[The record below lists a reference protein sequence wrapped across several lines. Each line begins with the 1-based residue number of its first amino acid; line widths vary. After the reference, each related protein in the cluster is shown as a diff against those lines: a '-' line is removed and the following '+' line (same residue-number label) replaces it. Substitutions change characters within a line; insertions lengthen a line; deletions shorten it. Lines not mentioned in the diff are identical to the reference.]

1 MLTQILSSLV
11 FIFGMLGALSCI
23 IFSFKSYKQTRK
35 LMTQA
40 VQGQD
45 HIQRVMEHALKDSQN
60 AFFNMQNEIRGSANH
75 SDAKLEKIVTLL
87 QDIQCQVRDLNM
99 RVTIAEVRL
108 EERKPQTTLSAL
120 PSPAKR
126 GRKPKQLT

>member
-11 FIFGMLGALSCI
+11 FILGMVGALSCI
-23 IFSFKSYKQTRK
+23 IFSFKSYKHTRK
-35 LMTQA
+35 LMQQALQGHDHTQRL
-40 VQGQD
+40 
-45 HIQRVMEHALKDSQN
+45 IEHALKDSQS
-60 AFFNMQNEIRGSANH
+60 AFFNMQNEVRGSMNH
-75 SDAKLEKIVTLL
+75 SDSKLEKIVTLL

-108 EERKPQTTLSAL
+108 EERKPQTTLSGL
-120 PSPAKR
+120 PIPAKR